1 MSDLKIY
8 LKPEDEEKL
17 KDCYSVPDVYAKNT
31 DTHQY
36 LNPISCHQKHVA
48 KNIPGTVVNRLR
60 RISSDRG
67 NNDELFT
74 KRAVEY
80 KAYLLKSGHEESN
93 IDEDFVKMYKKN
105 I

>member
-1 MSDLKIY
+1 M
-8 LKPEDEEKL
+8 
-17 KDCYSVPDVYAKNT
+17 CKNT

-36 LNPISCHQKHVA
+36 LNPITCHQKHVT
-48 KNIPGTVVNRLR
+48 KNIPETVVNRSR
-60 RISSDRG
+60 RIFSDRG

-80 KAYLLKSGHEESN
+80 KAYLLKSEHEESN
-93 IDEDFVKMYKKN
+93 IDEEFVKIYKKN